1 VAGLDDPACKPDEV
15 FELADQ
21 ALYRAKDG
29 GRNRVEV
36 HQPGSEAPGTAIRL
50 LIADDDPMIRLTLS
64 ALIGKESDLEL
75 VGEAEDADQAIELA
89 ARRRPD
95 VVLLD
100 FNMPGG
106 GGVRAATEIREA
118 NPNIK
123 LVAVS
128 ADDSQGAQYDMS
140 RAGAV
145 GYVVKGSPDE
155 EIVRVIRSSAR
166 W

>member
-1 VAGLDDPACKPDEV
+1 
-15 FELADQ
+15 
-21 ALYRAKDG
+21 
-29 GRNRVEV
+29 
-36 HQPGSEAPGTAIRL
+36 
-50 LIADDDPMIRLTLS
+50 MIRLTLS
-64 ALIGKESDLEL
+64 ALIERESGFEL
-75 VGEAEDADQAIELA
+75 VGTAEDADQAIEMA

-106 GGVRAATEIREA
+106 GGVRAAMQIRDA
-118 NPNIK
+118 SPNVK

-128 ADDSQGAQYDMS
+128 ADDSAAAQYEMS

-155 EIVRVIRSSAR
+155 EIVRVIRSAVR